1 MTGRLAWVTTRPARG
16 GDDDE
21 LLALAALDRVG
32 VAVDVVDWDDTQV
45 DWASYDRVVLRS
57 TWDYVQR
64 LPEFLRWLDEVDAV
78 SRLVNP
84 LAMVRWNLDK
94 RYLADLAEAG
104 VPTTPTAFVAP
115 GEAASWPD
123 GRCVVKP
130 AVGAGSRDAAA
141 YGPDQRATAE
151 AHVARLHGA
160 GQVVLVQPF
169 VASVATDG
177 EWALVFLDGVLS
189 HAAGKRVALPRAGEV
204 NDLHAAETVT
214 AHVASAGQAEVARAA
229 VDVVASRF
237 SVPAYA
243 RVDLV
248 RDDAG
253 GHRVLEVELVEP
265 SLFLPYAGPG
275 AADRLAAALAP
286 DVAGQIERRRP

>member
-16 GDDDE
+16 GDDE
-21 LLALAALDRVG
+21 PLALAALDRVG
-32 VAVDVVDWDDTQV
+32 VAVDVVVWDDTQV

-130 AVGAGSRDAAA
+130 AVGAG
-141 YGPDQRATAE
+141 
-151 AHVARLHGA
+151 
-160 GQVVLVQPF
+160 QVVLVQPY
-169 VASVATDG
+169 VASVGTDG

-204 NDLHAAETVT
+204 EALHAAETVT
-214 AHVASAGQAEVARAA
+214 AHVASADQVEVARAA
-229 VDVVASRF
+229 VHVVASRF
-237 SVPAYA
+237 SVPTYA

-253 GHRVLEVELVEP
+253 RSCVLEVELVEP
-265 SLFLPYAGPG
+265 SLFLPYADPG

-286 DVAGQIERRRP
+286 EGPRQIERRLS